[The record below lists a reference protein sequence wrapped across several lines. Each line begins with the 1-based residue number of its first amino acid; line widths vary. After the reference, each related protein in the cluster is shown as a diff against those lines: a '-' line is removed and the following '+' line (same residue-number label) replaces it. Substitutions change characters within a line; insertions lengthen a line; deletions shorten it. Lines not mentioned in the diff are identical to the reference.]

1 MLVKSCFLEGRDANE
16 DRDKENRFARL
27 SYSGIAGSNECCAT
41 KISFGPA
48 TVKVGLGFIGSA
60 LLAYYFGPFW
70 GGVGAVLSDLLKSAV
85 FGVEGGFFPGFILSA
100 IVGVMIYAIFLYQN
114 QLNGGALLLQLY

>member
-1 MLVKSCFLEGRDANE
+1 MPMKTGIKKIDLQGLVTLALLVAMNVV
-16 DRDKENRFARL
+16 L
-27 SYSGIAGSNECCAT
+27 Q

-100 IVGVMIYAIFLYQN
+100 IVGVVIYAIFLY
-114 QLNGGALLLQLY
+114 

>member
-1 MLVKSCFLEGRDANE
+1 MKTGIKKIDLQGLVTLALLVAMNVV
-16 DRDKENRFARL
+16 L
-27 SYSGIAGSNECCAT
+27 Q

-85 FGVEGGFFPGFILSA
+85 FGVEGGFFRAISIIVLSKNSP
-100 IVGVMIYAIFLYQN
+100 IP
-114 QLNGGALLLQLY
+114 LL